1 MDTKATVFLLEHLH
15 EYEDGGESVKTIGIY
30 SARDAA
36 QQAAERLRS
45 QPGFRDAP
53 DGFSIDPYTVDM
65 DHWEEGYLSTGRT
78 GQSPGPNGK
87 VSACSV
93 RPIEVAD
100 AAAAAAL
107 CAELGYPVSTTVLE
121 QRIRA
126 LSALPDHA
134 VLVACVE
141 DGRVAGWI
149 DVSITY
155 HLPAEPYGEIGGLV
169 VSEDVRG
176 QGIGREL
183 LAAAER
189 WISERGIGQALVRSR
204 VVRERAHRFYLREGY
219 SHTKTSAVFVKP
231 LPARRD

>member
-1 MDTKATVFLLEHLH
+1 MDKRTMREFDDLSLNAAKSAMPTMTAPTTTEI
-15 EYEDGGESVKTIGIY
+15 DTES
-30 SARDAA
+30 
-36 QQAAERLRS
+36 
-45 QPGFRDAP
+45 PC
-53 DGFSIDPYTVDM
+53 SI
-65 DHWEEGYLSTGRT
+65 
-78 GQSPGPNGK
+78 
-87 VSACSV
+87 
-93 RPIEVAD
+93 RPIEDAD

-107 CAELGYPVSTTVLE
+107 CAELGYPVSATVLE

-126 LSALPDHA
+126 LSALSGHA
-134 VLVACVE
+134 VLVACIE

-149 DVSITY
+149 DVSITQ

-219 SHTKTSAVFVKP
+219 SHTKTSAVFVIP
-231 LPARRD
+231 LPAGRD

>member
-1 MDTKATVFLLEHLH
+1 MPMPTTTEV
-15 EYEDGGESVKTIGIY
+15 GTP
-30 SARDAA
+30 
-36 QQAAERLRS
+36 S
-45 QPGFRDAP
+45 Q
-53 DGFSIDPYTVDM
+53 FSIR
-65 DHWEEGYLSTGRT
+65 S
-78 GQSPGPNGK
+78 
-87 VSACSV
+87 
-93 RPIEVAD
+93 IEVGD

-107 CAELGYPVSTTVLE
+107 CAELGYPVSSDVLE

-126 LSALPDHA
+126 LNALPDHA
-134 VLVACVE
+134 VLVACLE

-155 HLPAEPYGEIGGLV
+155 HLPAEPYGEIGGMV
-169 VSEDVRG
+169 VSEGVRG

-189 WISERGIGQALVRSR
+189 WISQRGIGQALVRSR

-231 LPARRD
+231 LPAVRK

>member
-1 MDTKATVFLLEHLH
+1 MRKQYRSSLLASVHETAEGLH
-15 EYEDGGESVKTIGIY
+15 
-30 SARDAA
+30 
-36 QQAAERLRS
+36 AAEAMDNRS
-45 QPGFRDAP
+45 MREFDDLCLTPMPTTTEIGTPQ
-53 DGFSIDPYTVDM
+53 FSI
-65 DHWEEGYLSTGRT
+65 RF
-78 GQSPGPNGK
+78 
-87 VSACSV
+87 
-93 RPIEVAD
+93 IEVAD

-107 CAELGYPVSTTVLE
+107 CAELGYPVSTSVLE

-149 DVSITY
+149 DVSITH

-219 SHTKTSAVFVKP
+219 SHTKTTAVFVKP
-231 LPARRD
+231 LLAGRD